1 MAQLNSKQREGGR
14 AYPKKTSKLAMSA
27 KIDWSSWAASVR
39 VFCGWMLTGEDEGE
53 GGADEAQE
61 RGELV
66 AVERGRHYATSRRR
80 WSIDN
85 S

>member
-1 MAQLNSKQREGGR
+1 
-14 AYPKKTSKLAMSA
+14 
-27 KIDWSSWAASVR
+27 
-39 VFCGWMLTGEDEGE
+39 MLTWEDEGE

-66 AVERGRHYATSRRR
+66 AVERGRHVLSPEM
-80 WSIDN
+80 IDDTN